1 MVFRVEVTARG
12 SHDLSCL
19 YDRISV
25 ASSPQAMNWFNGL
38 EDAILSLERLPR
50 RCPLCF
56 ESKKQKRSLRHLLYG
71 NKPDVYRI
79 IFEINERLKIVNVL
93 SIRHAA
99 MDDFYAF
106 AHFE

>member
-1 MVFRVEVTARG
+1 MAYSVEVTARA
-12 SHDLSCL
+12 SRDLTSL
-19 YDRISV
+19 YDRIQV
-25 ASSPQAMNWFNGL
+25 ASSAQAMKWFNGL
-38 EDAILSLERLPR
+38 EDAIRSLERLPR

-79 IFEINERLKIVNVL
+79 IFEINEHQKVVNVL

-99 MDDFYAF
+99 MDDLLGGIIVS
-106 AHFE
+106 